1 MLSPQLTGSFFTNL
15 KEFLQRYDCFRF
27 EEFPEVLITVRQGQ
41 SHTHKYRKRNRVRAQ
56 ERGVEGLDWG
66 GAPQDRLWHIPGHW
80 LWYSLS
86 LSLLLSFSPP
96 TLPVLPSPSFLWWVE
111 QFFPNK
117 SSLIS
122 DPSALALISCLMSLP
137 SVCCGLYACSL
148 QRHIHTCGNTH
159 MWKHTH
165 ALMNSVCVSE
175 CSIAKHY
182 KQSPH
187 ALVQSARLW
196 VSSSS

>member
-1 MLSPQLTGSFFTNL
+1 MLPPQLTGSFFTNL

-41 SHTHKYRKRNRVRAQ
+41 SHTQIQKEKQSEGAGKGG
-56 ERGVEGLDWG
+56 RGVGLGG
-66 GAPQDRLWHIPGHW
+66 GATGQTLTHSWPLALI
-80 LWYSLS
+80 LS

-159 MWKHTH
+159 TH
-165 ALMNSVCVSE
+165 LWIQFVCPNV
-175 CSIAKHY
+175 A
-182 KQSPH
+182 
-187 ALVQSARLW
+187 
-196 VSSSS
+196 

>member
-66 GAPQDRLWHIPGHW
+66 GGRHRTDFDTFLAIGSDTL
-80 LWYSLS
+80 SLS

-96 TLPVLPSPSFLWWVE
+96 TLPVLPSPSFLW
-111 QFFPNK
+111 
-117 SSLIS
+117 
-122 DPSALALISCLMSLP
+122 
-137 SVCCGLYACSL
+137 
-148 QRHIHTCGNTH
+148 
-159 MWKHTH
+159 
-165 ALMNSVCVSE
+165 
-175 CSIAKHY
+175 
-182 KQSPH
+182 
-187 ALVQSARLW
+187 
-196 VSSSS
+196 

>member
-159 MWKHTH
+159 TH
-165 ALMNSVCVSE
+165 LWIQFVCPNV
-175 CSIAKHY
+175 A
-182 KQSPH
+182 
-187 ALVQSARLW
+187 
-196 VSSSS
+196 

>member
-56 ERGVEGLDWG
+56 ERGVEGLDG
-66 GAPQDRLWHIPGHW
+66 GGRHRTDFDTFLAIGSDT
-80 LWYSLS
+80 LS

-159 MWKHTH
+159 TH
-165 ALMNSVCVSE
+165 LWIQFVCPNV
-175 CSIAKHY
+175 A
-182 KQSPH
+182 
-187 ALVQSARLW
+187 
-196 VSSSS
+196 